1 MPTDQ
6 NFRYYSSHDFHSD
19 HDIIECSS
27 DAKSFS
33 ALHCNIRSL
42 AANYDNMLTMLSD
55 LNFSFSLIGLS
66 ETKIK
71 SDKNNLLNIS
81 IPGYNFLSQPSS
93 TNAGGVGFYVKSSLN
108 HTLRQEFTTT
118 HVDFQALWIEIQCD
132 GQQNLICG
140 VLYRHPNGSFE
151 TFMDYVNSTVEKIH
165 Q

>member
-1 MPTDQ
+1 MTFPETSDCPLCSGDVLENTDRVATDLSNLPHLTDLDVDLNMPTDQ

-42 AANYDNMLTMLSD
+42 TANYDNMLTMLSD

-81 IPGYNFLSQPSS
+81 IPGNIIFLHNLVQL
-93 TNAGGVGFYVKSSLN
+93 T
-108 HTLRQEFTTT
+108 QE
-118 HVDFQALWIEIQCD
+118 
-132 GQQNLICG
+132 
-140 VLYRHPNGSFE
+140 VLV
-151 TFMDYVNSTVEKIH
+151 FMLKVV
-165 Q
+165 